1 MTNEEQYRVALNVA
15 ARVGLSGDV
24 IGEFAKAM
32 SASHGFSSQMQMAEA
47 QNTPSP
53 TPPDAI
59 SPPISSQ
66 MGDSVTQGDIPSNT
80 PPIA

>member
-47 QNTPSP
+47 QNTPNP
-53 TPPDAI
+53 TPLDALSGNN
-59 SPPISSQ
+59 SPQ
-66 MGDSVTQGDIPSNT
+66 MGDSVTQEDMPSNT
-80 PPIA
+80 PPIV